1 MNLFDGDRRELTAFA
16 AARAAASA
24 TCRLALM
31 AMSRPRVRTPHR
43 RSMPGRGRESHPSLA
58 SHHIPGVPNFRSP
71 SAAMSTKWS
80 PRTISRPAMPTLSSG
95 AISCFRWSAL
105 PCCGCNG
112 VELRLRCILNDLA
125 AIMHHDPLRKEA
137 PAPANREELRTVPD
151 FLRKG
156 DISAGDACCAVLDR
170 ARLDP
175 VELFAMLGGVHR
187 AMKS

>member
-1 MNLFDGDRRELTAFA
+1 
-16 AARAAASA
+16 
-24 TCRLALM
+24 LALM

-43 RSMPGRGRESHPSLA
+43 RSMPGRGRESHPSQ
-58 SHHIPGVPNFRSP
+58 SPHTRSP
-71 SAAMSTKWS
+71 EFSLALGGHVYQMVTAHNFAPGNADIIFWS
-80 PRTISRPAMPTLSSG
+80 DILLPLVG
-95 AISCFRWSAL
+95 FAL
-105 PCCGCNG
+105 GCNG
-112 VELRLRCILNDLA
+112 VELRLKCILNDLA

-156 DISAGDACCAVLDR
+156 DISAGDACCAELDR